1 MDTKKYLFVLICI
14 LSSYIITKPDA
25 SAQSQNKVSPGK
37 NFNTYI
43 LPVSAIGLN
52 IPYAIRLA
60 RSNNTSAML
69 KEHCFY
75 YDSYYDF
82 YYDRDKNL
90 RLKINKKINNFG
102 TVLNYSLVA
111 VSVGCLWPELSTKN
125 NILVN
130 ATLLGLQSTVWA
142 FSKKDEIT
150 GTYPVSGISIVWSC
164 LTGVILGKLYL
175 MQDCPRSK
183 SRLLV
188 PLVLNSLGLIYYA
201 LKAPPMTTV
210 AHGVGIAVG
219 ALISIPLFKYN

>member
-1 MDTKKYLFVLICI
+1 MDTKKYLFVLICT

-69 KEHCFY
+69 KKHCFY
-75 YDSYYDF
+75 NGD
-82 YYDRDKNL
+82 NL
-90 RLKINKKINNFG
+90 DIG
-102 TVLNYSLVA
+102 LNYSLVA

-130 ATLLGLQSTVWA
+130 ATLLGLQSTMWTFLDV
-142 FSKKDEIT
+142 K
-150 GTYPVSGISIVWSC
+150 GISLVWSG

-201 LKAPPMTTV
+201 LKAPPITTV

>member
-1 MDTKKYLFVLICI
+1 MDTKKYLFVLICT

-37 NFNTYI
+37 NFNSYI

-75 YDSYYDF
+75 YDF

-90 RLKINKKINNFG
+90 RLKINNFG

-130 ATLLGLQSTVWA
+130 ATLLGLQSTMWA

-150 GTYPVSGISIVWSC
+150 GTYIASGISIVWSC

-201 LKAPPMTTV
+201 LKYPPITTV

>member
-1 MDTKKYLFVLICI
+1 MDTKKYLFVLICT

-130 ATLLGLQSTVWA
+130 ATLLGLQSTMWTFLDV
-142 FSKKDEIT
+142 K
-150 GTYPVSGISIVWSC
+150 GISLVWSG

-201 LKAPPMTTV
+201 LKAPPITTV